1 MADDLEEDLNFDGE
15 TTEGGVKVKSFK
27 AVQATRK
34 SFIYCLRN
42 QVMS

>member
-15 TTEGGVKVKSFK
+15 TTEGGVKVKRFK
-27 AVQATRK
+27 AVQATCK

-42 QVMS
+42 QIMS